1 MYVIKPLFMCKMK
14 RYKSLFTYDTDYE
27 ELIWAAVQA
36 WLIEGEDGSVVIVDT
51 GASSDKIKSARSLEV
66 EEFGTFEGLLAHN
79 GYSPSDI
86 KTVIMTQLHYDH
98 TGSLALLKNAKV
110 YVQSKEIEAAFNPHP
125 LQKNCYSI
133 ADFEGVNFVSC
144 DGEAEIIPGIKVF
157 PVPGHSAG
165 TQAVEIET
173 KLGRAVISGL
183 CTINDNFYP
192 KDRKKE
198 VIIPGIHLNAM
209 EAYDSM
215 IRIKKRADIIIPM
228 HEIEL
233 AGRRSIP

>member
-1 MYVIKPLFMCKMK
+1 M
-14 RYKSLFTYDTDYE
+14 FTYDTDYG

-36 WLIEGEDGSVVIVDT
+36 WLIEGEDGSVVAVDT
-51 GASSDKIKSARSLEV
+51 GATPDKIKSARTLEV
-66 EEFGTFEGLLAHN
+66 EELGTFEELLAQH

-86 KTVIMTQLHYDH
+86 KTVVMTQLHYDH
-98 TGSLALLKNAKV
+98 TGSLKLMKNAKV
-110 YVQSKEIEAAFNPHP
+110 YAQSKEIEAAFNPHP
-125 LQKNCYSI
+125 LQKGCYI
-133 ADFEGVNFVSC
+133 ITDIKGVNFVSC
-144 DGEAEIIPGIKVF
+144 KGETEIMPGIKVF

-173 KLGRAVISGL
+173 KLGKVVISGL

-192 KDRKKE
+192 KDKKKE
-198 VIIPGIHLNAM
+198 VIVPGIHLNAM

-215 IRIKKRADIIIPM
+215 IRIKKRANIIIPM

-233 AGRRSIP
+233 AGRKSIP